1 MAKSDSSATNPYVAI
16 SNEMRDANKVAMETA
31 ATDPTA
37 DINAVITTAKDSI
50 QEALDIYNQSNS

>member
-1 MAKSDSSATNPYVAI
+1 MRI

-37 DINAVITTAKDSI
+37 DINTVITTAKDSI

>member
-1 MAKSDSSATNPYVAI
+1 
-16 SNEMRDANKVAMETA
+16 META